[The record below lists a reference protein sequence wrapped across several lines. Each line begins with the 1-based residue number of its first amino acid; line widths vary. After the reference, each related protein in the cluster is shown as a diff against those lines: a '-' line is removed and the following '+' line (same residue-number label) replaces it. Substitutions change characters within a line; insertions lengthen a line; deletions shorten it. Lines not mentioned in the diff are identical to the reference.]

1 MIAQRLMA
9 KMNRDFE
16 VADRVQTELAE
27 EGIFVNDRTK
37 EWRADGVRFIDPSE
51 GRRKP
56 SDRNRPYVKSHYSQS
71 LPDGAKFSLE
81 RINDLVAERTECK
94 VTKNFNKAD
103 SIRDEL
109 EQSCNVIIDDVSRV
123 LPFFFYHDVQE
134 LTLIAPIIED
144 PRVVNRRIIW
154 ERC

>member
-1 MIAQRLMA
+1 MAEAGPNTSRMTEAAIHRMIAQRLMA
-9 KMNRDFE
+9 KMNRDFD
-16 VADRVQTELAE
+16 VADKLQTEMAE

-56 SDRNRPYVKSHYSQS
+56 SDRSRPYVKSYYSQS
-71 LPDGAKFSLE
+71 LPEGAKFTLE
-81 RINDLVAERTECK
+81 RIDDLVAERTQCK

-103 SIRDEL
+103 SIRDTL

-123 LPFFFYHDVQE
+123 LP
-134 LTLIAPIIED
+134 LLLLL
-144 PRVVNRRIIW
+144 
-154 ERC
+154 CLS

>member
-1 MIAQRLMA
+1 MTEAAIHRMIAQRLMA

-71 LPDGAKFSLE
+71 LPDGAKFLE

-123 LPFFFYHDVQE
+123 RPFNFFF
-134 LTLIAPIIED
+134 LLFS
-144 PRVVNRRIIW
+144 
-154 ERC
+154 